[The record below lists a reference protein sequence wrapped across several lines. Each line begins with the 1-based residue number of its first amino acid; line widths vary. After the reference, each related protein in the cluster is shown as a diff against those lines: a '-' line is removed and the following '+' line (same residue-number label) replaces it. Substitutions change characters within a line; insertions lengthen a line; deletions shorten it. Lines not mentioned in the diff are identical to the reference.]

1 MSPVV
6 FQFTED
12 MRGFVSPGQTNF
24 EDGYR
29 LGQENASSFMF
40 HLTLRTDDLER
51 FLNEPSHEAQALG
64 YVEGPLVGGR
74 CQVEQ
79 GRFNLFVD
87 AADAAHK
94 LMTYRLFFRTESGR
108 KMTLSGTKHV
118 QEKPG
123 FDVWRDTTT
132 LFTNLFD
139 GYVEQADEAA
149 TPFVATGILRI
160 SASDFATELTTM
172 RALAP
177 TFAERAAGLERFARF
192 FLGSL
197 WQVYGH
203 LPSLKMGPFDREIP
217 LYTTEGVTGATVTEH
232 PFTTADKLGLSM
244 LRFAREP
251 CDDIML
257 IIHGLTTSSDMFI
270 MPEHMNLVQFLLDHG
285 FTDVWTLDFRM
296 SNRFSYNLHR
306 SRSNMDDIALYDYP
320 AAIAALRAVIGPE
333 RRIHVIC
340 HCLGSVSFM
349 MSLFGKAVTG
359 ITSVISNSVA
369 LTVRVP
375 GWSRLKLL
383 AAPFLCEYVFGLEY
397 ANPYWRR
404 EPGWSVGKLLA
415 QTVSLFHRECDLPE
429 CHMLS
434 FMWGTGFPALYSHA
448 NLHDVTHRRGGDLY
462 GGISFHYFRH
472 VRKMVTSGNTAMKY
486 DDTDP
491 RYAPL
496 PNNYFDYAKDIET
509 PVLFM
514 TGENNHV
521 FADSNIKC
529 FERLNAL
536 VPGRH
541 QLHVFPNYGH
551 QDVFMGKNCHIDI
564 FPRLLLFLNTMRDRA
579 RRLEQ
584 PVPMARI
591 LKDEYSADH
600 GVRGPA
606 GSEAR

>member
-1 MSPVV
+1 MNPVA

-12 MRGFVSPGQTNF
+12 MRGFVSVGQTSF
-24 EDGYR
+24 DDGYR
-29 LGQENASSFMF
+29 LGRDNASDLMF
-40 HLTLRTDDLER
+40 HLTLKTADLDLFLTDR
-51 FLNEPSHEAQALG
+51 SHEMQAIG
-64 YVEGPLVGGR
+64 YVEGAVVGGR
-74 CQVEQ
+74 CPVER
-79 GRFNLFVD
+79 GTFNLFID
-87 AADAAHK
+87 TADAAHK
-94 LMTYRLFFRTESGR
+94 QMTYRLFFRTTGGR
-108 KMTLSGTKHV
+108 KMTLSGTKQV

-139 GYVEQADEAA
+139 GYVESAEEAA
-149 TPFVATGILRI
+149 TPLAAVGILHI
-160 SASDFATELTTM
+160 GVADFAAELTTM

-177 TFAERAAGLERFARF
+177 TFAERTAGLERFARL

-197 WQVYGH
+197 WQAYGH
-203 LPSLKMGPFDREIP
+203 LPSFKMGPFDREIP
-217 LYTTEGVTGATVTEH
+217 LYTTEGVTGAEISQH
-232 PFTTADKLGLSM
+232 PFTTADRLGLGM
-244 LRFAREP
+244 LRFLRKP
-251 CDDIML
+251 SDDIVL

-270 MPEHMNLVQFLLDHG
+270 MPEHVNLVQFLLENG

-296 SNRFSYNLHR
+296 SNRYAYNLHR
-306 SRSNMDDIALYDYP
+306 NRMNMDDIALFDYP
-320 AAIAALRAVIGPE
+320 AAIAALRATIGPD

-349 MSLFGKAVTG
+349 MSLFGKAVNG
-359 ITSVISNSVA
+359 IASVISNSVA

-375 GWSRLKLL
+375 GWSRVKLV
-383 AAPFLCEYVFGLEY
+383 AAPFLCEYVFGIEY

-404 EPGWSVGKLLA
+404 EPGLSVGKLLGMG
-415 QTVSLFHRECDLPE
+415 VSLFHRECDVPE

-462 GGISFHYFRH
+462 GGVSFNYFRH
-472 VRKMVTSGNTAMKY
+472 VEKMVASDNTAVKY
-486 DDTDP
+486 NPTDL

-496 PNNYFDYAKDIET
+496 PNNYFDHAREIET

-521 FADSNIKC
+521 FVDSNIKC
-529 FERLNAL
+529 FERLDAL

-564 FPRLLLFLNTMRDRA
+564 FPRLLQFLQSMRGRTVPA
-579 RRLEQ
+579 
-584 PVPMARI
+584 PVHVGELA
-591 LKDEYSADH
+591 A
-600 GVRGPA
+600 A
-606 GSEAR
+606 GS

>member
-1 MSPVV
+1 MNPVA

-12 MRGFVSPGQTNF
+12 MRGFASAGQTSF
-24 EDGYR
+24 DDGYAAGR
-29 LGQENASSFMF
+29 DSNSPLMF
-40 HLTLRTDDLER
+40 HLTLKMDDLER
-51 FLNEPSHEAQALG
+51 FLTEKAHEAVAIG

-74 CQVEQ
+74 CQVET
-79 GRFNLFVD
+79 GSFNLFIEGD
-87 AADAAHK
+87 DFGHK
-94 LMTYRLFFRTESGR
+94 RMAYRLFFHAGDGR
-108 KMTLSGTKHV
+108 KMTLSGTKQV
-118 QEKPG
+118 QDKPG
-123 FDVWRDTTT
+123 FDVWHDTTT
-132 LFTNLFD
+132 LYTNLYEGF
-139 GYVEQADEAA
+139 VEQSGEAGA
-149 TPFVATGILRI
+149 TLAAVGILHI
-160 SASDFATELTTM
+160 SASDFAIELTTM

-177 TFAERAAGLERFARF
+177 TFAERAAGLERFAKF

-197 WQVYGH
+197 WQAYGH
-203 LPSLKMGPFDREIP
+203 LPSLKMGPYDREIP
-217 LYTTEGVTGATVTEH
+217 LYTTEGVTGADITEH
-232 PFTTADKLGLSM
+232 RFTTADKLGLGM
-244 LRFAREP
+244 LRFLRDP
-251 CDDIML
+251 CDDVVL

-270 MPEHMNLVQFLLDHG
+270 MPEHVNLVQFLLDGG

-306 SRSNMDDIALYDYP
+306 SRMTMDDIALYDYP
-320 AAIAALRAVIGPE
+320 AAIAALRAVIGPH

-359 ITSVISNSVA
+359 IASVISNSVA

-375 GWSRLKLL
+375 GWSRFKLV
-383 AAPFLCEYVFGLEY
+383 AAPFLCEYVFGVEY

-404 EPGWSVGKLLA
+404 EPGWSVGKLLG
-415 QTVSLFHRECDLPE
+415 QGVSLFHRECDVPE

-462 GGISFHYFRH
+462 GGVSFHYFRH
-472 VRKMVTSGNTAMKY
+472 VKKMVSSDNTAVKY
-486 DDTDP
+486 DETDP

-496 PNNYFDYAKDIET
+496 PNNYFEHAKEIET

-521 FADSNIKC
+521 FTDSNIKC

-541 QLHVFPNYGH
+541 QLQVFPNYGH
-551 QDVFMGKNCHIDI
+551 QDVFMGKNCHVDI
-564 FPRLLLFLNTMRDRA
+564 FPRLLQFLQSHRGA
-579 RRLEQ
+579 
-584 PVPMARI
+584 AGA
-591 LKDEYSADH
+591 SA
-600 GVRGPA
+600 
-606 GSEAR
+606 

>member
-1 MSPVV
+1 
-6 FQFTED
+6 
-12 MRGFVSPGQTNF
+12 
-24 EDGYR
+24 
-29 LGQENASSFMF
+29 
-40 HLTLRTDDLER
+40 
-51 FLNEPSHEAQALG
+51 
-64 YVEGPLVGGR
+64 
-74 CQVEQ
+74 
-79 GRFNLFVD
+79 
-87 AADAAHK
+87 
-94 LMTYRLFFRTESGR
+94 
-108 KMTLSGTKHV
+108 
-118 QEKPG
+118 
-123 FDVWRDTTT
+123 
-132 LFTNLFD
+132 
-139 GYVEQADEAA
+139 
-149 TPFVATGILRI
+149 
-160 SASDFATELTTM
+160 
-172 RALAP
+172 
-177 TFAERAAGLERFARF
+177 
-192 FLGSL
+192 
-197 WQVYGH
+197 
-203 LPSLKMGPFDREIP
+203 
-217 LYTTEGVTGATVTEH
+217 
-232 PFTTADKLGLSM
+232 
-244 LRFAREP
+244 
-251 CDDIML
+251 ML